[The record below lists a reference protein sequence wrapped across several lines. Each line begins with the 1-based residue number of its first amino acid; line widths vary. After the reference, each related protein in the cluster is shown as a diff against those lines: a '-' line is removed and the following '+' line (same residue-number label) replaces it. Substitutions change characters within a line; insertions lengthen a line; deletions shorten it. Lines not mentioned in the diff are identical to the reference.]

1 MDNQT
6 TLVVPFDKSK
16 DIVAEKT
23 TYDGEHFEIALFL
36 RDRRTGE
43 IVQDITLVRKS
54 EIGDAMECVVW
65 GNELDED
72 YTDKFVINPFTP
84 EFDRDEAESELYDR
98 MLHELQAFRTGAS
111 KHTPTAIIYGSEA
124 YELIYKEDL
133 LLCFEEDA
141 SYLSDA
147 DVKCLLDMG
156 TPLEWLYQKWCDSG
170 ISHMDMLREFIRN
183 TVQTQEVHND

>member
-1 MDNQT
+1 MDNKNA
-6 TLVVPFDKSK
+6 LVIPFDESK

-23 TYDGEHFEIALFL
+23 TCDNEHFEIALFL
-36 RDRRTGE
+36 RDKRTGE

-54 EIGDAMECVVW
+54 EAGDAMECIVW

-98 MLHELQAFRTGAS
+98 MLHELQSFRAS
-111 KHTPTAIIYGSEA
+111 VIALDPPAIIYGYKA
-124 YELIYKEDL
+124 YELMYKEDL
-133 LLCFEEDA
+133 LMCFEEDT
-141 SYLSDA
+141 LDLRDN
-147 DVKCLLDMG
+147 DVKYLLNMDA
-156 TPLEWLYQKWCDSG
+156 PLEWLYQQWCDSG

-183 TVQTQEVHND
+183 TVQTAGGTQ